1 MFAVGKTIASRI
13 YGFIAVI
20 GPGWDRPAARDDG
33 GRLRCG
39 GYGRPGW
46 AVLAHLDTVALYTQ
60 DASCS
65 YLARKFQSLLTKLT
79 SSRKESKESDV
90 PKEPEWQRAS
100 AALCPKPAHGE
111 NEAKSHHAVTMV
123 GPGY

>member
-65 YLARKFQSLLTKLT
+65 YLARKF
-79 SSRKESKESDV
+79 
-90 PKEPEWQRAS
+90 
-100 AALCPKPAHGE
+100 
-111 NEAKSHHAVTMV
+111 
-123 GPGY
+123 